1 VFVGVLCVFVCV
13 FVCSL
18 RHPKSN
24 SNTPYSYLWPLRSFH
39 IFPHYLINCT
49 IFAGKTLLGIKY
61 LFGLLYSVCL
71 KHFSFYEK
79 MSEI

>member
-1 VFVGVLCVFVCV
+1 MFVGVLCVFVCV

-24 SNTPYSYLWPLRSFH
+24 SNTPYSYLWPLRPFH

-49 IFAGKTLLGIKY
+49 NLGGRNLLGVKC
-61 LFGLLYSVCL
+61 LLWSSL
-71 KHFSFYEK
+71 QLLSETFS
-79 MSEI
+79 ILRRN